1 MLSQNN
7 LDTGLSKIMLDACIR
22 EPDYTE
28 VLTQSVENW
37 MKDDNTKY
45 FLERDH
51 SYQLSLLAI
60 KNEDWMKGLY
70 YIDKDLKNMDFG
82 TSSHAQH
89 HLVQKIMKNFEC
101 RQFLSIMK
109 KIGFDDEAAIK
120 KSIFNSIEGWMT
132 RTPNVVYDPINIWDD
147 IMTSRIMYLDSYG
160 KHINGFT
167 EELAENNRIADIKSL
182 LYLQIANGAKEMALY
197 DSSEKYLKRAVDE

>member
-89 HLVQKIMKNFEC
+89 HLVQKIKKNFEC